1 MALVFRERTDGR
13 TDSRDGRQGN
23 MAETMVIS
31 RRSVIHPH
39 NLPALLESEDDERER
54 KGKRGESQRAKK
66 RERVTGRQK
75 YTKC

>member
-1 MALVFRERTDGR
+1 
-13 TDSRDGRQGN
+13 

-39 NLPALLESEDDERER
+39 NLPALLESEDGERER
-54 KGKRGESQRAKK
+54 KGKRGASQRAKK
-66 RERVTGRQK
+66 GEKERATGRQK